1 MYRFALVIFGIFFFV
16 FGFVTWLNSVLIPYL
31 KIVCE
36 LPSNWQAYLVAFA
49 FYISYFVM
57 ALPSAWFLEKVGFQK
72 GMAWGLLI
80 MAIGSIIFIPAAEN
94 RMYEVFL
101 AGLFVQGTGLA
112 ILQTAVNPFV
122 AILGKPESAAQR
134 ISIMGIANKTA
145 GIISPI
151 VLGFIVFSDIE
162 SIEKELST
170 ATITQKAQI
179 LTDLASKV
187 IEPYGIM
194 AFVLV
199 LLAVMIRFV
208 SLPNVAPE
216 SKESDSSKSLWQY
229 PQLVLGVIA
238 LFLYVGVEVIAG
250 DTIIQYGISWGYN
263 KQEAKFFTSF
273 TLAGM
278 LVGYVIAIFTIPRFL
293 SQAKVLAIS
302 AILGIVF
309 SIFILITEKSVSVM
323 SVALL
328 GLANSVMW
336 PAIFPLAIADLGKN
350 TPKGSALLIMAI
362 AGGALMPLMYGGI
375 ADWLKNEQFAYIIL
389 IPAYAFIAYYGIK
402 GYKKRSWR

>member
-1 MYRFALVIFGIFFFV
+1 MYRFALITFGIFFFV

-31 KIVCE
+31 KMVCE
-36 LPSNWQAYLVAFA
+36 LPTNWQAYLVTFA

-72 GMAWGLLI
+72 GMAWGLVV
-80 MAIGSIIFIPAAEN
+80 MALGSIIFIPAAEN
-94 RMYEVFL
+94 RTYEVFL
-101 AGLFVQGTGLA
+101 IGLFTQGTGLA
-112 ILQTAVNPFV
+112 ILQTAVNPYV

-151 VLGFIVFSDIE
+151 VLGFIVFKDAETIE
-162 SIEKELST
+162 NQLAVATEL
-170 ATITQKAQI
+170 QKNEI

-187 IEPYGIM
+187 IEPYSIM
-194 AFVLV
+194 ALV
-199 LLAVMIRFV
+199 LIILAVIIRFI
-208 SLPNVAPE
+208 SLPNVEPTLQE
-216 SKESDSSKSLWQY
+216 SSEPKSLWQY

-250 DTIIQYGISWGYN
+250 DTIIQYGVTWGFS

-273 TLAGM
+273 TLVGM

-293 SQAKVLAIS
+293 SQAKVLTIS
-302 AILGIVF
+302 AILGVIF
-309 SIFILITEKSVSVM
+309 SLLILVTEKFVSVM

-362 AGGALMPLMYGGI
+362 AGGALMPLLYGFL
-375 ADWLKNEQFAYIIL
+375 ADSLKNERLAYSLL
-389 IPAYAFIAYYGIK
+389 IPAYLFIAYYGAK
-402 GYKKRSWR
+402 GYKKRTW

>member
-1 MYRFALVIFGIFFFV
+1 
-16 FGFVTWLNSVLIPYL
+16 
-31 KIVCE
+31 
-36 LPSNWQAYLVAFA
+36 
-49 FYISYFVM
+49 
-57 ALPSAWFLEKVGFQK
+57 
-72 GMAWGLLI
+72 
-80 MAIGSIIFIPAAEN
+80 
-94 RMYEVFL
+94 
-101 AGLFVQGTGLA
+101 
-112 ILQTAVNPFV
+112 
-122 AILGKPESAAQR
+122 
-134 ISIMGIANKTA
+134 
-145 GIISPI
+145 
-151 VLGFIVFSDIE
+151 
-162 SIEKELST
+162 
-170 ATITQKAQI
+170 
-179 LTDLASKV
+179 
-187 IEPYGIM
+187 
-194 AFVLV
+194 
-199 LLAVMIRFV
+199 
-208 SLPNVAPE
+208 
-216 SKESDSSKSLWQY
+216 
-229 PQLVLGVIA
+229 
-238 LFLYVGVEVIAG
+238 
-250 DTIIQYGISWGYN
+250 
-263 KQEAKFFTSF
+263 
-273 TLAGM
+273 M

>member
-1 MYRFALVIFGIFFFV
+1 MYRFALIIFGIFFFV

-31 KIVCE
+31 KIVCQ
-36 LPSNWQAYLVAFA
+36 LQSNWQAYLVAFA
-49 FYISYFVM
+49 FYISYFLM

-80 MAIGSIIFIPAAEN
+80 MAIGSLMFIPAAEN
-94 RMYEVFL
+94 RLYEIFL
-101 AGLFVQGTGLA
+101 VGLFTKGTGLA

-162 SIEKELST
+162 SIEKQLSI
-170 ATITQKAQI
+170 ASNVQKDQI
-179 LTDLASKV
+179 LTELASKV
-187 IEPYGIM
+187 IEPYSIM
-194 AFVLV
+194 ALVLV

-208 SLPNVAPE
+208 SLPNVAPQ
-216 SKESDSSKSLWQY
+216 SIESDSSKSFWQY

-250 DTIIQYGISWGYN
+250 DTIIQYGISWGYS

-273 TLAGM
+273 TLIGM

-293 SQAKVLAIS
+293 SQAKVLTIS
-302 AILGIVF
+302 AILGVVF
-309 SIFILITEKSVSVM
+309 SILILLTEKSFSVM
-323 SVALL
+323 AVALL

-350 TPKGSALLIMAI
+350 TSKGSALLIMAI
-362 AGGALMPLMYGGI
+362 AGGALMPLLYGSI
-375 ADWLKNEQFAYIIL
+375 ADWLKSERLAYAML
-389 IPAYAFIAYYGIK
+389 VPAYLFIAYYGAK
-402 GYKKRSWR
+402 GYKKRNW

>member
-1 MYRFALVIFGIFFFV
+1 MYRFALIIFGIFFFV

-31 KIVCE
+31 KIVCQ
-36 LPSNWQAYLVAFA
+36 LQSNWQAYLVAFA

-80 MAIGSIIFIPAAEN
+80 MAIGSLIFIPAAEN
-94 RMYEVFL
+94 RLYEIFL
-101 AGLFVQGTGLA
+101 VGLFTQGTGLA

-162 SIEKELST
+162 SIEKQLST
-170 ATITQKAQI
+170 ASNAQKDQI
-179 LTDLASKV
+179 LTELASKV

-194 AFVLV
+194 ALVLV

-208 SLPNVAPE
+208 SLSNVAPQ
-216 SKESDSSKSLWQY
+216 SIESDSSKSLWQY

-250 DTIIQYGISWGYN
+250 DTIIQYGISWGYS

-273 TLAGM
+273 TLTGM
-278 LVGYVIAIFTIPRFL
+278 LMGYVIAIFTIPRFL
-293 SQAKVLAIS
+293 SQAKVLTIS
-302 AILGIVF
+302 AVLGAVF
-309 SIFILITEKSVSVM
+309 SILILLTEKSFSVM
-323 SVALL
+323 AVALL

-350 TPKGSALLIMAI
+350 TSKGSALLIMAI
-362 AGGALMPLMYGGI
+362 AGGALMPLLYGSI
-375 ADWLKNEQFAYIIL
+375 ADLLKNERLAYVML
-389 IPAYAFIAYYGIK
+389 VPAYLFIAYYGAK
-402 GYKKRSWR
+402 GYKKRNW

>member
-1 MYRFALVIFGIFFFV
+1 MYRFALIIFGIFFFV

-31 KIVCE
+31 KIVCQ
-36 LPSNWQAYLVAFA
+36 LQSNWQAYLVAFA

-80 MAIGSIIFIPAAEN
+80 MAIGSLIFIPAAEN
-94 RMYEVFL
+94 RLYEIFL
-101 AGLFVQGTGLA
+101 VGLFTQGTGLA

-162 SIEKELST
+162 SIEKQLST
-170 ATITQKAQI
+170 ASNAQKDQI
-179 LTDLASKV
+179 LTELASKA

-194 AFVLV
+194 ALVLV

-208 SLPNVAPE
+208 SLPNVAPQ
-216 SKESDSSKSLWQY
+216 SIESDSSKSLWQY

-250 DTIIQYGISWGYN
+250 DTIIQYGISWGYS

-273 TLAGM
+273 TLTGM
-278 LVGYVIAIFTIPRFL
+278 LMGYVIAIFTIPRFL
-293 SQAKVLAIS
+293 SQAKVLTIS
-302 AILGIVF
+302 AVLGAVF
-309 SIFILITEKSVSVM
+309 SILILLTEKSFSVM
-323 SVALL
+323 AVALL

-350 TPKGSALLIMAI
+350 TSKGSALLIMAI
-362 AGGALMPLMYGGI
+362 AGGALMPLLYGSI
-375 ADWLKNEQFAYIIL
+375 ADLLKNERLAYVML
-389 IPAYAFIAYYGIK
+389 VPAYLFIAYYGAK
-402 GYKKRSWR
+402 GYKKRNW